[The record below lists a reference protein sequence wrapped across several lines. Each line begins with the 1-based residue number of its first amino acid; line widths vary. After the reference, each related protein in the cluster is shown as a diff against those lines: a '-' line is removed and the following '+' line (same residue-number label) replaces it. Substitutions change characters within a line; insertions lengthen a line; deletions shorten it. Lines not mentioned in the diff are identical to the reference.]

1 MSLKARSGPKGK
13 APAAP
18 AASFSK
24 PAGGKAAPQKR
35 KRAAEPEPESEEE
48 DDDDDL
54 DALLDEAAA
63 EGAQGESD
71 AEEDDDD
78 DEELDIDPAE
88 IAAMAHLY
96 GRPSASNGGADDD
109 DMDDGDAQLDGESSE
124 DDGEE
129 AADEGTGRIARPAKK
144 PKKTVFLN
152 NKAAL
157 EDKLGDIRLPADWPW
172 IETLSVT
179 TGKSFLDATENAA
192 DAVHDDLKR
201 EAALSVQ
208 RQRSKSSRGRRTA
221 ICATHRVDSI

>member
-13 APAAP
+13 SPAAAP

-24 PAGGKAAPQKR
+24 QPAGKAAPQKR
-35 KRAAEPEPESEEE
+35 KRAAEPEPESDE
-48 DDDDDL
+48 DEDDDL

-63 EGAQGESD
+63 EGAQEGESD
-71 AEEDDDD
+71 AEEDD

-96 GRPSASNGGADDD
+96 GRPSASNGGGADDD
-109 DMDDGDAQLDGESSE
+109 DDMEDGDAQLDGESSE

-208 RQRSKSSRGRRTA
+208 RQRDQWNIRCGAAGGK
-221 ICATHRVDSI
+221 